1 MRLYVKVAPKASR
14 NAVTGWVGDRLK
26 VCVRDAPERGKANA
40 AVEAVVAAALN
51 LPAGRVR
58 IVSGQTSS
66 RKWLE
71 IDGLDEADVKRRLEQ
86 SLRPPDANG

>member
-1 MRLYVKVAPKASR
+1 MRLYVKVAPKAAR
-14 NAVTGWVGDRLK
+14 NAVTGWVGDCLK
-26 VCVRDAPERGKANA
+26 VSVRDAPERGRANA
-40 AVEAVVAAALN
+40 AVEAVVAASLN

-71 IDGLDEADVKRRLEQ
+71 VDGLNEADIKRRLEE
-86 SLRPPDANG
+86 SLRPPNPNE